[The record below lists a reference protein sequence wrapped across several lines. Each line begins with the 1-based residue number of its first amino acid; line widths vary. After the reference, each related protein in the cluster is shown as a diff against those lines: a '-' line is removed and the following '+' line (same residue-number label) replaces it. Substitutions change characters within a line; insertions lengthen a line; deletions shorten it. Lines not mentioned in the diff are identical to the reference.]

1 MAKAAIPVLVG
12 GARRVVR
19 DGDPGSG
26 FIPSPQGLMV
36 AAARAALAD
45 CGVEAARL
53 CERIDTVAAIRTF
66 ADTAPQFATPFGHC
80 DNYPAFVARALG
92 VTPRRCLYPVVGG
105 NTPQWLVNLLAE
117 DIRTG
122 RSGMALIVAGEAM
135 RTAARAMRA
144 GRTLDWSAEEGEDPE
159 VIGDARPG
167 FSSHEARHGLG
178 DPPATYALFETATA
192 AHRGR
197 SMAAHRR
204 HLGRWLA
211 RFSEIAAAEPH
222 AALPVARGADEIVA
236 PTPDNRMIAWPY
248 TKFMCANMFVDQS
261 AAVLLTSTEA
271 ARELGIPG
279 ERWVW
284 LAGSADVDDKWLVSE
299 RLDHHS
305 APAIHVGA
313 RAALAQAGVGVDE
326 VDAFDLY
333 SCFPVAVELAADAL
347 GIAPDDRRGLTLT
360 GGLPFYGGPG
370 NGYALHAV
378 AAMVKRLRVRRGSVG
393 LVSGNGWYLTKHSF
407 GVYRSAPP
415 AEPWARRDPACDQ
428 AVIDAQSSP
437 RLRPEAAGEGTI
449 ETFTVVFSREGPERG
464 IVIGRLAADG
474 TRFLANTAPGDRAA
488 CERLMHEESI
498 GRPVRV
504 RQAAGRGIVEL
515 L

>member
-1 MAKAAIPVLVG
+1 MAEAAIPVLVG
-12 GARRVVR
+12 CAQHVVR
-19 DGDPGSG
+19 DGDPGPT
-26 FIPSPQGLMV
+26 PSPQGLMA
-36 AAARAALAD
+36 AAARMALDD
-45 CGVEAARL
+45 CGAEAGRL
-53 CERIDTVAAIRTF
+53 RERIDTVAAIRTF
-66 ADTAPQFATPFGHC
+66 ADSAPQFATPFGRC

-92 VTPRRCLYPVVGG
+92 VTPRRCLYPVIGG

-122 RSGMALIVAGEAM
+122 RSEMALIVAGEAM

-144 GRTLDWSAEEGEDPE
+144 GRVLDWSEEAGGEPE
-159 VIGDARPG
+159 VIGDPKPG
-167 FSSHEARHGLG
+167 VSPHELRHGLG
-178 DPPATYALFETATA
+178 DPPATYALFETAYA
-192 AHRGR
+192 AACGR

-204 HLGRWLA
+204 HLGTWLA
-211 RFSEIAAAEPH
+211 RFSEVAAAEPH
-222 AALPVARGADEIVA
+222 AALPLARSPDEIVE
-236 PTPDNRMIAWPY
+236 PGPDNRMVAWPY

-261 AAVLLTSTEA
+261 AALLLTSTDV
-271 ARELGIPG
+271 ARELGIPE

-299 RLDHHS
+299 RVDYHS
-305 APAIHVGA
+305 APAIRVGA
-313 RAALAQAGVGVDE
+313 RAALAQAGLGVDE
-326 VDAFDLY
+326 IDAFDLY
-333 SCFPVAVELAADAL
+333 SCFPVAVELAAAAL

-370 NGYALHAV
+370 NGYTLHAI
-378 AAMVKRLRVRRGSVG
+378 AAMMKRLRARRGSVG

-415 AEPWARRDPACDQ
+415 AEPWARHDPARDQ
-428 AVIDAQSSP
+428 AAIDALPAP
-437 RLRPEAAGEGTI
+437 RLRVDAAGEGTV
-449 ETFTVVFSREGPERG
+449 EAFTVTFSHEGPERG

-474 TRFLANTAPGDRAA
+474 ARFLATTAAHDRAT
-488 CERLMHEESI
+488 CQRLLREDSI

-504 RQAAGRGIVEL
+504 RQEAGRGIVEL